1 MKKFLKIKLRFLAK
15 AVLAKYKPEIIGI
28 TGSVG
33 KTSAREAI
41 FAVISSKFR
50 ARQSV
55 KNYNNEIGL
64 PLTVIGAA
72 HPGKSFWGWLFVC
85 LKALV
90 LLIWKNNN
98 YPEVLILEMGV
109 DRPGDMKYLL
119 GIVKPR
125 IGVITKI
132 GESHLEF
139 FKSVDEISEEK
150 GMLARNLTKGGC
162 AVLNFDDE
170 RLRSLTASLAG
181 KKITY
186 GLNQAAD
193 TKAEVISFSG
203 TKNFQPENIN
213 SSGINFNLDY
223 KNESASVF
231 LLGAISA
238 SAVMASLAGAAVG
251 LVYGMSLADIAAAL
265 KNFRQPPG
273 RMNLLPGVK
282 NTLIIDDTYN
292 SSPQSSIAALG
303 ALNNVSAAADYT
315 KMLRRKIAVF
325 GDMLE
330 LGSYTEDGHRLVG
343 KKVFEAGVD
352 ELIAVGER
360 ARDIGRGAQEVGMKE
375 ESIFYFPNS
384 DEAKT
389 FVKERIKEGD
399 LILVKGSQGARMEK
413 IVKEIM
419 AEPLLARELLVRQE
433 REWE

>member
-1 MKKFLKIKLRFLAK
+1 MIK
-15 AVLAKYKPEIIGI
+15 GI
-28 TGSVG
+28 
-33 KTSAREAI
+33 
-41 FAVISSKFR
+41 
-50 ARQSV
+50 
-55 KNYNNEIGL
+55 KN
-64 PLTVIGAA
+64 
-72 HPGKSFWGWLFVC
+72 SWL
-85 LKALV
+85 
-90 LLIWKNNN
+90 
-98 YPEVLILEMGV
+98 
-109 DRPGDMKYLL
+109 
-119 GIVKPR
+119 
-125 IGVITKI
+125 
-132 GESHLEF
+132 
-139 FKSVDEISEEK
+139 
-150 GMLARNLTKGGC
+150 
-162 AVLNFDDE
+162 
-170 RLRSLTASLAG
+170 
-181 KKITY
+181 
-186 GLNQAAD
+186 
-193 TKAEVISFSG
+193 
-203 TKNFQPENIN
+203 
-213 SSGINFNLDY
+213 
-223 KNESASVF
+223 
-231 LLGAISA
+231 
-238 SAVMASLAGAAVG
+238 
-251 LVYGMSLADIAAAL
+251 
-265 KNFRQPPG
+265 
-273 RMNLLPGVK
+273 
-282 NTLIIDDTYN
+282 IDDTYN